1 MCCHTITLTY
11 SLLQHMIDFLF
22 NCLPLSTFLV
32 NKTQARIAVSLH
44 ITGMSDT
51 ELKFT
56 RVMKLEA
63 VWFSNK
69 K

>member
-1 MCCHTITLTY
+1 
-11 SLLQHMIDFLF
+11 MIDFLF

-32 NKTQARIAVSLH
+32 NKTQARIAVSLQ

-63 VWFSNK
+63 AWFSNK